1 MITESIAVKG
11 LYVISLAQTPI
22 YGGYEWW
29 KATKDSYDT
38 ELWFFTVFAVVALI
52 ISVILLFWVF
62 AKHEHYEQSLNL
74 KITELIITNEKLGET
89 AELNRER
96 VEALENIIDG
106 EQSRKEI
113 PTLSSREF
121 KPLVS

>member
-1 MITESIAVKG
+1 MLGE
-11 LYVISLAQTPI
+11 PI
-22 YGGYEWW
+22 
-29 KATKDSYDT
+29 
-38 ELWFFTVFAVVALI
+38 LTVFAIVALI

-62 AKHEHYEQSLNL
+62 AKHERYEHSLNL
-74 KITELIITNEKLGET
+74 KLIDLTIANDKLRET
-89 AELNRER
+89 VELNQER